1 MNNLNQVRPELTILN
16 QFVPGRQISTIS
28 KNVNGEES
36 NFFID
41 KIKELSNTF
50 QTMPKTYEQDGKGDQ
65 AVAYLHYF
73 SSGCDWWITERD
85 QEDKQHQAFGLVDLG
100 HGPELGYIS
109 LIELG
114 TIGAIELDLYWTPK
128 TIESI
133 KNK

>member
-1 MNNLNQVRPELTILN
+1 MNINEIRPELNILN

-28 KNVNGEES
+28 KNVDGEEG

-41 KIKELSNTF
+41 KIIELSNTF
-50 QTMPKTYEQDGKGDQ
+50 QTMPKSYEQDGKGDQ

-85 QEDKQHQAFGLVDLG
+85 QEDEQHQAFGLVDLG
-100 HGPELGYIS
+100 YGKELGYIS

-114 TIGAIELDLYWTPK
+114 TIGAIELDLYWTPT
-128 TIESI
+128 TIGTI